1 MRLTSKK
8 TSWILLFSFLLA
20 CCSAE
25 ENTNSG
31 NPGDDTRS
39 GVGED
44 PFIMNAWHLF
54 NTGQKNFAANGGT
67 AGIDLQVSESFT
79 AGLSGKDI
87 KVLVSDDGMES
98 THEDLKGNFESSGH
112 KDYTLPAPYT
122 ASKADPKTDNDNHGT
137 CVAGL
142 IAATGGNKLGSA
154 GVASKAKLHIA
165 NFLSESVSQLDLF
178 KLDQM
183 SAGFDVYN
191 QSWGYPQY
199 DLVPISDDYLAQ
211 LESTITT
218 GRGGKGSLLAKSAGN
233 DYTVRFNATTR
244 RVGNSGFD
252 GDNTTPFTVIAAALN
267 AKGSASSYSSPGA
280 NIWISTFGGEFGDT
294 DPALVTTDRSSCD
307 KGYAE
312 KTNTTNS
319 FEKGGDG
326 NTDCNYTSA
335 FNGTSSASPE
345 AAGVIALLLE
355 ANPDLTWRQIKHILA
370 ATALKV
376 DAATTSYTNPYV
388 ASPTGHTWEQGWVTN
403 AALFH
408 FHNRYGFGLVQTDA
422 AVAMA
427 KAAPPS
433 LGTFRRTLNTD
444 GTWMHVRG
452 PFTRAI
458 PDNSA
463 TGVTDTVAVTQNY
476 SIEAVQIRVKATHA
490 NIGQIGWE
498 LTSPAGTKSIV
509 IPINNALD
517 GLANFTGDTFLTNAF
532 YGESSAGTWTLK
544 AIDGR
549 TGTTGNFT
557 GWELLI
563 SGH

>member
-1 MRLTSKK
+1 MK
-8 TSWILLFSFLLA
+8 TVLRKAYSILLLSFLLV
-20 CCSAE
+20 CCSGE
-25 ENTNSG
+25 ESNNQPEG
-31 NPGDDTRS
+31 ANTRS
-39 GVGED
+39 GAGED
-44 PFIMNAWHLF
+44 PFQVNAWHLF
-54 NTGQKNFAANGGT
+54 NTGQKNFATNGGT
-67 AGIDLQVSESFT
+67 AGMDLQLAETFT

-87 KVLVSDDGMES
+87 KILVSDDGLES
-98 THEDLKGNFESSGH
+98 THEDLKENFESSGH
-112 KDYTLPAPYT
+112 KDYTLPAPHT
-122 ASKADPKTDNDNHGT
+122 ASKADPKTNNDNHGT

-142 IAATGGNKLGSA
+142 IAATGGNKLGSL
-154 GVASKAKLHIA
+154 GVASKARLHIA
-165 NFLSESVSQLDLF
+165 NFLSESVTQLDLY

-183 SAGFDVYN
+183 SAGYDVYN

-211 LESTITT
+211 LESTVTT

-244 RVGNSGFD
+244 RVGNAGFD

-267 AKGSASSYSSPGA
+267 AKGTASSYSSPGA

-307 KGYAE
+307 KGYSE
-312 KTNTTNS
+312 KTSTTNN
-319 FEKGGDG
+319 FEKGGEG
-326 NTDCNYTSA
+326 NTGCNYTSA

-345 AAGVIALLLE
+345 AAGVIALLME

-376 DAATTSYTNPYV
+376 DAATTTYNNPYV

-403 AALFH
+403 AAQFH

-422 AVAMA
+422 AIAMA
-427 KAAPPS
+427 KLAPPN
-433 LGTFRRTLNTD
+433 LGSFQRTLNTD

-463 TGVTDTVAVTQNY
+463 TGVTDTVSITQNY
-476 SIEAVQIRVKATHA
+476 IIEAVQIRVRATHA
-490 NIGQIGWE
+490 NIGQLGWE

-509 IPINNALD
+509 IPINNALE
-517 GLANFTGDTFLTNAF
+517 GLANFSGETFLTNAF
-532 YGESSAGTWTLK
+532 YGETSAGTWTLK

-557 GWELLI
+557 GWEILI
-563 SGH
+563 SGR